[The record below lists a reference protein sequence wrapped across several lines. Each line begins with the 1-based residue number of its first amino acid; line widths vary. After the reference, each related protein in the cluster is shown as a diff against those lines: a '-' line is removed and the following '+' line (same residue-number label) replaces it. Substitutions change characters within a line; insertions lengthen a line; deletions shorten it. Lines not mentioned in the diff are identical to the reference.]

1 MRRHGGPNTK
11 THRRLQSRER
21 RSLRQRVRSPG
32 AEPAVS
38 MIGAPEEARRCRG
51 PRCLSG
57 EGAAG
62 RSVAWARGSLSNVM
76 CPQCGSARS
85 ISHNK
90 SLKLTRLAGG

>member
-21 RSLRQRVRSPG
+21 RWLRQRVRSPG
-32 AEPAVS
+32 AEPEVS

-57 EGAAG
+57 EGG
-62 RSVAWARGSLSNVM
+62 RRAQRRLGTRFAQQRDMPAMRVCLSRF
-76 CPQCGSARS
+76 A
-85 ISHNK
+85 
-90 SLKLTRLAGG
+90 